1 MGFFKKIFKKVT
13 SPVTKVVSK
22 AFKSVAKGIAKVGK
36 AAMRG
41 VAKLNQKLGPLGSI
55 ALAVAMPYALSGLS
69 SMIGVPGGATGLMNS
84 QNLFLKSIGTI
95 GNQIRT
101 GYQAFNAGVSKSFNT
116 ITKSISQGFQRFAP
130 KNVTN
135 LYSRIS
141 EGAKNLFNSAKNI
154 TKKYSPI
161 KGQQGTVQISDMG
174 YGFGETTTMT
184 SSQAAKALELGTI
197 DASQISGQTLG
208 SNKWFVQ
215 GSQQTDKII
224 TDTIN
229 EAYKSTYNSFSPNA
243 QTYFNDLKR
252 RATDIKTYVNDAE
265 IGSAVENSIG
275 ASKSYATDFSTT
287 PYNIDIDFSKTNDY
301 VELPNGG
308 YRFTG
313 EKTFSSEPVK
323 TASSDLMKATKKAA
337 FDFGKSLLKP
347 KPDYSKPYELSPTQ
361 DMTFETAM
369 TGYGGT
375 DITGTSGGDLITKVY
390 GIDAANRIKNYY
402 KNMNLIADY
411 A

>member
-1 MGFFKKIFKKVT
+1 MGSITRVFKKATKA
-13 SPVTKVVSK
+13 VTKPVSK
-22 AFKSVAKGIAKVGK
+22 AFKGVAKGIMKVGK
-36 AAMRG
+36 ATMRG
-41 VAKLNQKLGPLGSI
+41 ISQLNKKLGPLGSI

-69 SMIGVPGGATGLMNS
+69 TGTTALMNS

-116 ITKSISQGFQRFAP
+116 ITKSISQGFQKFAP

-265 IGSAVENSIG
+265 IGSAVENSLG
-275 ASKSYATDFSTT
+275 ATKSYATDFSTT

-301 VELPNGG
+301 VEIPNGG

-313 EKTFSSEPVK
+313 EKTFSNQPVK
-323 TASSDLMKATKKAA
+323 TASSDLMKAAKKTA
-337 FDFGKSLLKP
+337 FKFGEGLLKP
-347 KPDYSKPYELSPTQ
+347 KSDYAKPYELSPTQ

-402 KNMNLIADY
+402 KNMNLIANY
-411 A
+411 

>member
-55 ALAVAMPYALSGLS
+55 ALAVAMPYALSGLGT
-69 SMIGVPGGATGLMNS
+69 MIGVPGGATGFVNS
-84 QNLFLKSIGTI
+84 QNLFLKSIGTV

-101 GYQAFNAGVSKSFNT
+101 GYQAFNTGVSKAFNT
-116 ITKSISQGFQRFAP
+116 ITKSISQGFQKFAP
-130 KNVTN
+130 KNITN

-141 EGAKNLFNSAKNI
+141 QGAKNLFNSAKNI

-215 GSQQTDKII
+215 GSQQTDKLI

-275 ASKSYATDFSTT
+275 ATKSYATDFSTT
-287 PYNIDIDFSKTNDY
+287 PYNIDIDFAKTNDY
-301 VELPNGG
+301 AEIPNGG

-313 EKTFSSEPVK
+313 EKTFSNAPVK
-323 TASSDLMKATKKAA
+323 TASSDLMKAAKKTA
-337 FDFGKSLLKP
+337 FKFVDGLLKP
-347 KPDYSKPYELSPTQ
+347 SDEKIEPYYMGAQ
-361 DMTFETAM
+361 DMTMQTTNAA
-369 TGYGGT
+369 YGGT
-375 DITGTSGGDLITKVY
+375 NITGTSGGDLITKVY
-390 GIDAANRIKNYY
+390 GIDAANKIKNYY

-411 A
+411 

>member
-1 MGFFKKIFKKVT
+1 MGSIAKVFKKAVKA
-13 SPVTKVVSK
+13 VTKPVSK
-22 AFKSVAKGIAKVGK
+22 AFKGVAKGILKVGK
-36 AAMRG
+36 ATMRG
-41 VAKLNQKLGPLGSI
+41 IAKVSKKLGPLGSI

-69 SMIGVPGGATGLMNS
+69 SMIGVPGGATGLINS
-84 QNLFLKSIGTI
+84 QNVFLKSIGTI
-95 GNQIRT
+95 GNQIRS
-101 GYQAFNAGVSKSFNT
+101 GYQAFNTGVSKTFSS
-116 ITKSISQGFQRFAP
+116 ITKSISKGFQRFAP
-130 KNVTN
+130 KSVKNM
-135 LYSRIS
+135 YSAIS
-141 EGAKNLFNSAKNI
+141 EGAKNLFNSAKTI
-154 TKKYSPI
+154 TQKYSPI

-184 SSQAAKALELGTI
+184 SAEAAKALELGTI
-197 DASQISGQTLG
+197 TPSQISQQTLG

-215 GSQQTDKII
+215 GSKQTDKII

-275 ASKSYATDFSTT
+275 ASKSYATDFAQT
-287 PYNIDIDFSKTNDY
+287 PYNIDIDFTKTNDY
-301 VELPNGG
+301 VEMPNGG

-313 EKTFSSEPVK
+313 EKTFSNQPVK
-323 TASSDLMKATKKAA
+323 NASSDLMKAAKKTA
-337 FDFGKSLLKP
+337 FKYGEGLLKP
-347 KPDYSKPYELSPTQ
+347 KTDYEKPYAILPNQ
-361 DMTFETAM
+361 DMTFETTM
-369 TGYGGT
+369 SGYTGT
-375 DITGTSGGDLITKVY
+375 DISGSGGGELITKVY

>member
-1 MGFFKKIFKKVT
+1 MGSIAKVIKKVT
-13 SPVTKVVSK
+13 KSVTKPVSK
-22 AFKSVAKGIAKVGK
+22 AFKGVAKGIMKVGK
-36 AAMRG
+36 ATMRG
-41 VAKLNQKLGPLGSI
+41 ISQINKKLGPLGSI

-69 SMIGVPGGATGLMNS
+69 TGTTALMNS
-84 QNLFLKSIGTI
+84 QNVFLKSIGTI

-101 GYQAFNAGVSKSFNT
+101 GYQAFNTGISKTFSS
-116 ITKSISQGFQRFAP
+116 ITKSISKSFQRFAP
-130 KNVTN
+130 KSVKNM
-135 LYSRIS
+135 YSSIS
-141 EGAKNLFNSAKNI
+141 EGAKNLFQSAKTI
-154 TKKYSPI
+154 TQKYSPI

-215 GSQQTDKII
+215 GSQQTDKLI

-265 IGSAVENSIG
+265 IGSAVENSLG
-275 ASKSYATDFSTT
+275 ATKSYATDFSTT

-301 VELPNGG
+301 VEIPNGG

-313 EKTFSSEPVK
+313 EKTFSNQPVK
-323 TASSDLMKATKKAA
+323 TASSDLMKAAKKTA
-337 FDFGKSLLKP
+337 FKFGEGLLKP
-347 KPDYSKPYELSPTQ
+347 KSDYTKPYELSPTQ

-390 GIDAANRIKNYY
+390 GVDAANRIKNYY

>member
-1 MGFFKKIFKKVT
+1 MGSIAKVIKKVT
-13 SPVTKVVSK
+13 KSVTKPVSK
-22 AFKSVAKGIAKVGK
+22 AFKGVAKGIMKVGK
-36 AAMRG
+36 ATMRG
-41 VAKLNQKLGPLGSI
+41 ISQLNKKLGPLGSI

-69 SMIGVPGGATGLMNS
+69 TGTTALMNS
-84 QNLFLKSIGTI
+84 QNVFLKSIGTI

-101 GYQAFNAGVSKSFNT
+101 GYQAFNTGISKTFSS
-116 ITKSISQGFQRFAP
+116 ITKSISKSFQRFAP
-130 KNVTN
+130 KSVKNM
-135 LYSRIS
+135 YSSIS
-141 EGAKNLFNSAKNI
+141 EGAKNLFQSAKTI
-154 TKKYSPI
+154 TQKYSPI

-215 GSQQTDKII
+215 GSQQTDKLI

-265 IGSAVENSIG
+265 IGSAVENSLG
-275 ASKSYATDFSTT
+275 ATKSYATDFSTT

-301 VELPNGG
+301 VEIPNGG

-313 EKTFSSEPVK
+313 EKTFSNQPVK
-323 TASSDLMKATKKAA
+323 TASSDLIKAA
-337 FDFGKSLLKP
+337 KKTAFKFGEGLLKP
-347 KPDYSKPYELSPTQ
+347 KSDYTKPYELSPTQ

-390 GIDAANRIKNYY
+390 GIDAANKIKNYY
-402 KNMNLIADY
+402 KNMNLIANY
-411 A
+411 